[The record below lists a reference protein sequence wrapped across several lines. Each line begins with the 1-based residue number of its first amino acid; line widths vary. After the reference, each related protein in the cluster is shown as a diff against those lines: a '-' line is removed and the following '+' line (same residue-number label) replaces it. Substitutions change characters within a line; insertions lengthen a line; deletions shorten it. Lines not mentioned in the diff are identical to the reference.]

1 MPDSELDRLDPQ
13 PVVVKLQSGFALEV
27 VRLKTRQM
35 FRLLKVLTHG
45 AGPLVQQQLDFG
57 ADAAEFGRKLMALVV
72 ISVPDA
78 ENEFIEFLASM
89 TKPTGLVEG
98 KGRKLT
104 KQEQED
110 NKVIWEKYQ
119 DELNNPEP
127 MDLLDLVDAIITQ
140 EAPELQALGKRIA
153 SLTEAFSKTGAATEV
168 SPPPTPQ
175 ELHEAETVTLPETS
189 PEPSTS

>member
-1 MPDSELDRLDPQ
+1 MPESELDRLDPQ
-13 PVVVKLQSGFALEV
+13 PSVVKLQSGFELEIQ
-27 VRLKTRQM
+27 RLKTRQM

-57 ADAAEFGRKLMALVV
+57 DTAEDFGRKLLALVI

-78 ENEFIEFLASM
+78 ENEFIDFLVSM
-89 TKPTGLVEG
+89 TKPKGLIEG
-98 KGRKLT
+98 KGRKLN

-110 NKVIWEKYQ
+110 NATLWRRYEE
-119 DELNNPEP
+119 ELGNPDP
-127 MDLLDLVDAIITQ
+127 MDLLDVVDVIITQ

-153 SLTEAFSKTGAATEV
+153 ALTEAFRKSGAADQAST
-168 SPPPTPQ
+168 PPGPQ
-175 ELHEAETVTLPETS
+175 ELAEMGNSRETS

>member
-13 PVVVKLQSGFALEV
+13 PSVVKLQSGFELEIQ
-27 VRLKTRQM
+27 RLKTRQM

-57 ADAAEFGRKLMALVV
+57 DTPEAFGRKLLALVI

-78 ENEFIEFLASM
+78 ENEFIEFLVSM
-89 TKPTGLVEG
+89 TKPVGLIEG
-98 KGRKLT
+98 KGRKLN

-110 NKVIWEKYQ
+110 NNTLWRKYEE
-119 DELNNPEP
+119 ELGNPEP
-127 MDLLDLVDAIITQ
+127 MDLLDVVEVIITQ

-153 SLTEAFSKTGAATEV
+153 ALLETFRKSGAAEGQA
-168 SPPPTPQ
+168 SAPPGPQ
-175 ELHEAETVTLPETS
+175 ELAEMESSSLETS